1 MAGMEIENQHSEH
14 DFQST
19 HNWPR
24 GWREQRESRL
34 EVVDVAQGRGG
45 WQQSGPLPAGRQ
57 LQRGQ
62 FLEDI
67 HLSFGPVLPK
77 WPEGTLDILQCG
89 KSA

>member
-1 MAGMEIENQHSEH
+1 MAAEWTIAC
-14 DFQST
+14 
-19 HNWPR
+19 
-24 GWREQRESRL
+24 RETAAE
-34 EVVDVAQGRGG
+34 
-45 WQQSGPLPAGRQ
+45 
-57 LQRGQ
+57 GQ